1 MEWCSGKGAVCVTG
15 GTGFIASCLITRL
28 IEQGYAVRATV
39 RSSPGEAIF
48 LIFSI
53 SLTFFHMSCLEN
65 IRVKEYTIV
74 LYIYIF

>member
-1 MEWCSGKGAVCVTG
+1 MEGCSGKGAVCVTG

-28 IEQGYAVRATV
+28 LEQGYAVRATV

-53 SLTFFHMSCLEN
+53 SLTFFHMSCLE
-65 IRVKEYTIV
+65 
-74 LYIYIF
+74 YIYIYISQLWREPI

>member
-1 MEWCSGKGAVCVTG
+1 MEGCSGKGAVCVTG

-53 SLTFFHMSCLEN
+53 SLTFFNMLCLEH
-65 IRVKEYTIV
+65 
-74 LYIYIF
+74 IYILNYGENLSK